1 MHTNLGADALNT
13 MEGYRNLCTD
23 EEFKTFE
30 NGIIDFDL
38 ELDEDN
44 FESIQARDKLI
55 KIMNLNF
62 EGFTALM
69 YVHFGKLPSEY
80 LEKAL

>member
-23 EEFKTFE
+23 EEFSTFE

-38 ELDEDN
+38 AMDEDN
-44 FESIQARDKLI
+44 YESIQARQKLI
-55 KIMNLNF
+55 KIKDLDF
-62 EGFTALM
+62 GGFTSVM
-69 YVHFGKLPSEY
+69 YVNFGKLPSEY

>member
-1 MHTNLGADALNT
+1 MQTDLGADALNT

-38 ELDEDN
+38 EWMK
-44 FESIQARDKLI
+44 I
-55 KIMNLNF
+55 IMNQS
-62 EGFTALM
+62 
-69 YVHFGKLPSEY
+69 KLDRSS
-80 LEKAL
+80 LRSRT